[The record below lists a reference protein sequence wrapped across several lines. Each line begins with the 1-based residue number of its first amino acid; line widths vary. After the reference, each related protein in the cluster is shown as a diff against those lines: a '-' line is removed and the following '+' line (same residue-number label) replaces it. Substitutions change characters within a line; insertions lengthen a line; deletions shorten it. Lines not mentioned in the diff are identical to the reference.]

1 MEMLNDKQ
9 MKELKEWNAKKRR
22 NQTKLSKI
30 SSLLNSLFYFGT
42 GVPLVILF
50 LVLATIP
57 LFVVSQIVMVGFL
70 GIGIILTMGGVFA
83 GAVTTIIGTIVLVAI
98 EFILIAVPLA
108 IPFVSFW
115 LTLVVKEENE
125 YHKMVVM
132 KTEESLRKEK

>member
-1 MEMLNDKQ
+1 M
-9 MKELKEWNAKKRR
+9 
-22 NQTKLSKI
+22 SKI